1 MEEKMEEEFDSRRRA
16 RAGSSELVLSVG
28 EYAYTQDTTSGVIK
42 VHTGPTVVNVTGQ
55 EFPVTYDPLK
65 RLFSRVALEEARQL
79 SPLAPQGHY
88 CVLWNPAVD
97 DKHPSERDK
106 QVAPDLLVGQRVNIP
121 GPCTFSLWP
130 QQSAQVIGGH
140 HLRSN
145 QYLLV
150 RVYDEEQARQNW
162 TSAVIKPAAPTQ
174 APGGD
179 VSAQPAEPVVELAG
193 EVPEDLSVG
202 RLIVIRGDR
211 VSFYIP
217 PTGVEVVLD
226 PDEEYV
232 RNALTLERLEYAILV
247 DEDGNKRYERG
258 PRVVFPKPTEHFYE
272 ELDRAG
278 RRIRAFK
285 PIELNEIQGL
295 HVKVIA
301 DYEEGGRR
309 YKEGEE
315 LFITGKEVQIYF
327 PRQEHSLI
335 SYDGKSKHFAT
346 AVPAGEARY
355 VMNRKSGNVHQ
366 IKGPTMLL
374 PDPRDEVIV
383 RRVLSDRQCQDWY
396 PGNQEALEYN
406 RQLRELARQ
415 APTTRRGVVS
425 EGEVSRSRE
434 QRKAVPAQSTPLERS
449 AVHQDAPAVLADE
462 FTRGSTYT
470 EPRTVTLD
478 TKYAGVPSID
488 IWTGYAV
495 MVVSKTG
502 ERRVEIGPKT
512 ILLEYDETLE
522 ALNMSTGTPKST
534 DELVR
539 TVYLRVKNNQVSDL
553 VYAETADHVT
563 VSVWMSL
570 RVNFESKPERWFEVE
585 NYVKTLTDHIRS
597 IVKSHVRKV
606 PIEDFYARSEDYVR
620 DVIIGARN
628 EDGSRPGR
636 LFPENGMRIT
646 DVEVLQVQVGDE
658 RIAALLADAQRA
670 AVESNIELGKAEKEL
685 RVAKRMEEIERERA
699 EARAV
704 TDQRKAELTAETI
717 ARDLGITLARV
728 GAEVEEKSKRLEAQH
743 AADAVSDAAVEAALG
758 RARKELDQNLT
769 FDRSRQE
776 LSRAGLE
783 AETAAA
789 VARFQAAQEGF
800 SEAVLALSSQET
812 LTKVAQ
818 ALSVQSMLGGK
829 SFVEVVDKIFVDTPL
844 AKLLEKVE
852 RRAALPA
859 KPPHG
864 QK

>member
-1 MEEKMEEEFDSRRRA
+1 MEEEFEPRRRQ
-16 RAGSSELVLSVG
+16 RTGSSELVLSVG

-55 EFPVTYDPLK
+55 EFPVIYDPK
-65 RLFSRVALEEARQL
+65 TRLFSRVALEEARQL

-106 QVAPDLLVGQRVNIP
+106 QVAPDLLIGQRVNIP
-121 GPCTFSLWP
+121 GPRTFSLWP

-162 TSAVIKPAAPTQ
+162 TSAVVKPAAPATA

-179 VSAQPAEPVVELAG
+179 AEPAAAEPAVELAG

-217 PTGVEVVLD
+217 PTGVEVVPDLD
-226 PDEEYV
+226 GEYV

-272 ELDRAG
+272 ETDRSG
-278 RRIRAFK
+278 RRVRAFK

-295 HVKVIA
+295 HIKVIA

-309 YKEGEE
+309 YREGEE

-355 VMNRKSGNVHQ
+355 VMNRKSGNVHMV
-366 IKGPTMLL
+366 KGPTMLL

-406 RQLRELARQ
+406 RQLRELARH

-434 QRKAVPAQSTPLERS
+434 QRRAVAAQSMPLERS
-449 AVHQDAPAVLADE
+449 AVSQDAPAVLADE

-478 TKYAGVPSID
+478 TKFAGVPAID

-495 MVVSKTG
+495 MIVSKTG

-512 ILLEYDETLE
+512 ILLSYDETLE
-522 ALNMSTGTPKST
+522 ALQMSTGTPKST

-553 VYAETADHVT
+553 VYAETSDHVM
-563 VSVWMSL
+563 VSIWLSL
-570 RVNFESKPERWFEVE
+570 RVNFEGAPERWFEVE
-585 NYVKTLTDHIRS
+585 NYVKTMTDHVRS
-597 IVKSHVRKV
+597 LLKSHVRRV
-606 PIEDFYARSEDYVR
+606 SIEDFYARSEDYIR
-620 DVIIGARN
+620 DVILGAKGD
-628 EDGSRPGR
+628 DGARPGR

-646 DVEVLQVQVGDE
+646 DAEVLQVQVGDE
-658 RIAALLADAQRA
+658 RIASLLAEAQRS

-685 RVAKRMEEIERERA
+685 RVAKRMEEIDRERA
-699 EARAV
+699 EAKAA
-704 TDQRKAELTAETI
+704 TDQRKAELASEAV
-717 ARDLGITLARV
+717 ARDLGVTLARV
-728 GAEVEEKSKRLEAQH
+728 GAEVEEKNKRLEAQR
-743 AADAVSDAAVEAALG
+743 ATDAVSDAAVSAALG
-758 RARKELDQNLT
+758 RARRELEQNLE
-769 FDRSRQE
+769 FDRARHE
-776 LSRAGLE
+776 LSRAALE

-789 VARFQAAQEGF
+789 VARFEAAQQGF

-812 LTKVAQ
+812 LTKIAQ
-818 ALSVQSMLGGK
+818 ALSVQNMLGGK
-829 SFVEVVDKIFVDTPL
+829 SFVDVVDKVFADTPL
-844 AKLLEKVE
+844 SKMLEKLE

-859 KPPHG
+859 GGK
-864 QK
+864 QTTK